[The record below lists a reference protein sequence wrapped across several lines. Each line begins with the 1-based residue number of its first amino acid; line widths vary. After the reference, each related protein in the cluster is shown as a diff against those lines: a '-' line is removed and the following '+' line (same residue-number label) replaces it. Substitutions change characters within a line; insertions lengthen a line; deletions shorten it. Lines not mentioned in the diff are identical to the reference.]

1 MSYNGCCFFA
11 YNNSE
16 IDYVK
21 LALLAALYVKKH
33 MKNNNTCLITTQGDY
48 AYLESTQ
55 GEELVDRAFNEVI
68 ITNDK
73 QPENVRTHFDSP
85 WSQFSSHFQNNNKH
99 MVNKYSPFDKT
110 LLLDIDYIVRNDNLD
125 YLFEQD
131 DIHVGMYDTA
141 QDLRC
146 DPPHIYEQY
155 LNPVGIPMLW
165 STVVY
170 FDRSDT
176 SDMFFDIWAHCQQEY
191 SFYKFLY
198 NMPGNMYRTDFCV
211 SIANHIMNG
220 MASGNMLHTI
230 IDGPM
235 QYMDQKD
242 DIVEIKTAD
251 DWIFLANDREQ
262 NWVNILARN
271 YKQNL
276 HVMNKRAMDRHFDQM
291 IKVVT

>member
-21 LALLAALYVKKH
+21 LAMLAALYVKKH
-33 MKNNNTCLITTQGDY
+33 MKNNNTCLITTEGDFKWLQEQNQ
-48 AYLESTQ
+48 ALA
-55 GEELVDRAFNEVI
+55 DKAFDEVV

-73 QPENVRTHFDSP
+73 HADNVRVHYDSP
-85 WSQFSSHFQNNNKH
+85 WTTFNSHFQNSNKH
-99 MVNKYSPFDKT
+99 LINKYSPFDKT
-110 LLLDIDYIVRNDNLD
+110 LLLDIDYIIRNDNLD

-131 DIHVGMYDTA
+131 SVNVGMYDSA
-141 QDLRC
+141 QDLRGEL
-146 DPPHIYEQY
+146 PHLYEQY
-155 LNPVGIPMLW
+155 LNPVGIPMWW

-170 FDRSDT
+170 FDRSET

-211 SIANHIMNG
+211 SIAAHIMHG
-220 MASGNMLHTI
+220 MTSDGTLLHRI

-242 DIVEIKTAD
+242 DIVEVTSAT
-251 DWIFLANDREQ
+251 DWTFLANDRKEA
-262 NWVNILARN
+262 WKDILTRN
-271 YKQNL
+271 YRQNL
-276 HVMNKRAMDRHFDQM
+276 HVMNKRAIERQYS
-291 IKVVT
+291 KLLGEVT

>member
-21 LALLAALYVKKH
+21 LAMLAALYVKKH

-48 AYLESTQ
+48 TWLKESQ
-55 GEELVDRAFNEVI
+55 DSKLLDIAFDEVV

-73 QPENVRTHFDSP
+73 QADNIRVHYDSP
-85 WSQFSSHFQNNNKH
+85 WTTFNSHFQNSNKH
-99 MVNKYSPFDKT
+99 LVNVYSPFDKT
-110 LLLDIDYIVRNDNLD
+110 LLLDIDYIVRNNNLD

-131 DIHVGMYDTA
+131 HINVGMYDSA
-141 QDLRC
+141 CDLRG
-146 DPPHIYEQY
+146 DLPHLYEQY
-155 LNPVGIPMLW
+155 LNPVGIPMWW

-170 FDRSDT
+170 FDRSET

-211 SIANHIMNG
+211 SIASHIMNG
-220 MASGNMLHTI
+220 MADGNIIHKL

-242 DIVEIKTAD
+242 DIVEVTSAT
-251 DWIFLANDREQ
+251 DWTFLANDRDEP
-262 NWVNILARN
+262 WKDILARN
-271 YKQNL
+271 YRQNL
-276 HVMNKRAMDRHFDQM
+276 HVMNKRAIDRNFNQLLGAV
-291 IKVVT
+291 K

>member
-1 MSYNGCCFFA
+1 
-11 YNNSE
+11 
-16 IDYVK
+16 
-21 LALLAALYVKKH
+21 
-33 MKNNNTCLITTQGDY
+33 
-48 AYLESTQ
+48 
-55 GEELVDRAFNEVI
+55 
-68 ITNDK
+68 
-73 QPENVRTHFDSP
+73 
-85 WSQFSSHFQNNNKH
+85 

-251 DWIFLANDREQ
+251 DWIFLANDRKQ

>member
-1 MSYNGCCFFA
+1 
-11 YNNSE
+11 
-16 IDYVK
+16 
-21 LALLAALYVKKH
+21 
-33 MKNNNTCLITTQGDY
+33 MKNNNTCLITTQGDFEW
-48 AYLESTQ
+48 LESVH
-55 GEELVDRAFNEVI
+55 GEELVDRAFNEVV

-73 QPENVRTHFDSP
+73 HPENVRMHFDSP
-85 WSQFSSHFQNNNKH
+85 WTQFSSHFQNNNKH

-110 LLLDIDYIVRNDNLD
+110 LLLDIDYIVRNNNLD

-131 DIHVGMYDTA
+131 DIHVGMYDAA